1 MRRGGVKGFLV
12 MGIVGEFFG
21 TTRAE
26 IITGKRL
33 CELES
38 KLSEH
43 ALSLVRTDRGVGID
57 EKQLIFLC
65 YEFLT
70 GSKIAE
76 FASENGWFER
86 LINKHSFNSYYQEWY
101 TSKSKDRF

>member
-1 MRRGGVKGFLV
+1 MKGFLV

-21 TTRAE
+21 TTQAE
-26 IITGKRL
+26 MITGKRL

-43 ALSLVRTDRGVGID
+43 ALSLVRTDRGVVVD
-57 EKQLIFLC
+57 EKQLVFLC

-70 GSKIAE
+70 GAKLLNA
-76 FASENGWFER
+76 
-86 LINKHSFNSYYQEWY
+86 
-101 TSKSKDRF
+101 